1 MGIFT
6 MPYIWEQPNKGNTL
20 YEMAIIRQKGLV
32 EAETPAP
39 APDDIVKFEIPAEK
53 NNEGTA
59 RTIIGGLSKKY
70 GVNPEYNDGG
80 IVMTKE
86 DFAKCSDGVK
96 AYIGAKLLT
105 PNDAVKNATAAED
118 ERKTENTRA
127 SVVKQVIEQ
136 FKDKD
141 IQNQL
146 AIAVRC
152 LMNGVWFDGK
162 EPNDQQKATVQHCQE
177 LLKSGKPAEVV
188 GLLKTIVGLEH
199 RGVISLDPKNAQLFK
214 VNKGDTKFT
223 GDVQMPTMFDSE
235 PDDSMWDDMVIT
247 QFGIAMINLS
257 HPAVKKIIQSENPE
271 EDCPQDLKSFKKA
284 VYGDKR
290 LQVVFGKGG
299 FERVILGKLANLL
312 TLGIAAATMDEGK
325 RADRIIKELKE
336 KGGHT
341 AHRNLLLVNY
351 EDIVDA
357 DPDNDSVMVPAKA
370 YSRSKREFIG
380 DIEIPASAVAQFYSA
395 VDPVNSAKIYLEMLG
410 NEKSGVSL
418 DIPME
423 EAVSALEEAL
433 LEGTI
438 SDIAGLVPKGIA
450 KLSHKVAGSKD
461 PGKGESKPGDDG
473 KFAEVKQKFMDYLSK
488 KGHPPAY
495 ILKAKSANKE
505 VDIVSSAETGRGQA
519 SGVVHMVS
527 MKIGDHQAAA
537 FMKPEDIKKYF
548 SA

>member
-1 MGIFT
+1 MS
-6 MPYIWEQPNKGNTL
+6 YIWEQPNKGNTL
-20 YEMAIIRQKGLV
+20 YEMAIIKQKSLM
-32 EAETPAP
+32 EAAAP
-39 APDDIVKFEIPAEK
+39 APDGIVKFTIPAEK

-70 GVNPEYNDGG
+70 GVTPEYKDGG
-80 IVMTKE
+80 IVMPKE
-86 DFAKCSDGVK
+86 DFARCSDGVK
-96 AYIGAKLLT
+96 AYIEANLLE
-105 PNDAVKNATAAED
+105 PNDMVKAATATND
-118 ERKTENTRA
+118 EQRSDNTRA
-127 SVVKQVIEQ
+127 AVVKQVIEQ

-162 EPNDQQKATVQHCQE
+162 EPNDQQKATIAHCQD
-177 LLKSGKPAEVV
+177 LLRNGSTEKVV
-188 GLLKTIVGLEH
+188 SLLKTIVGLEH
-199 RGVISLDPKNAQLFK
+199 RGVITLDPNNSQLFK
-214 VNKGDTKFT
+214 VNKGESQFT
-223 GDVQMPTMFDSE
+223 GDVQMPSMFDAE
-235 PDDSMWDDMVIT
+235 PDDSMWNDMVVT
-247 QFGIAMINLS
+247 QFGIAMVNLS
-257 HPAVKKIIQSENPE
+257 HPAVKKIIHSDNPE

-290 LQVVFGKGG
+290 LQAVFGKGG
-299 FERVILGKLANLL
+299 FERVILGKLSNLL

-357 DPDNDSVMVPAKA
+357 DPDNDSAMIPARA
-370 YSRSKREFIG
+370 YNRSQQKFIG
-380 DIEIPASAVAQFYSA
+380 ELNIPASAVAQFYSA
-395 VDPVNSAKIYLEMLG
+395 VDPIKSAKIYLEMFG
-410 NEKSGVSL
+410 NENSGVSL
-418 DIPME
+418 DTAMAE
-423 EAVSALEEAL
+423 SVSALEEAL
-433 LEGTI
+433 LEGPL
-438 SDIAGLVPKGIA
+438 SAIA
-450 KLSHKVAGSKD
+450 KLSHKVAGDKD
-461 PGKGESKPGDDG
+461 PGKGDAAPGDGG
-473 KFAEVKQKFMDYLSK
+473 KFKELKQKFMDYLSK

-495 ILKAKSANKE
+495 VLKPKSANKE
-505 VDIVSSAETGRGQA
+505 VDVVSSAETGRSQA

-527 MKIGDHQAAA
+527 MKIGEHEAAA